1 MLDVDVY
8 AARMG
13 DGPARRLDLG
23 GLLLA
28 VERASPVQAVE
39 AVAEELARVLA
50 ADHVG
55 FLMADYGGTG
65 LARLVRAGGGV
76 GNDDATQWVPI
87 EGTPQGRVLRTQR
100 VHVEP
105 DGAGTWFYAPV
116 TNRGEALGVLE
127 LRLPAPPDDATAANA
142 ALAGHALAY
151 VVIANGRYTDLYER
165 AQRTVPLALA
175 AEIQRRLLPASFT
188 CEAAQCTVA
197 GFLEPAETAAGDTF
211 DYSVSRGALYA
222 SLTDAMGHDLP
233 AAQLATV
240 LVASL
245 RNSRRRG
252 WDVIQQ
258 ANQANQDLLEYTS
271 ADEFVTGLLLRVD
284 LASGQARIVN
294 AGHPVPYLLREGE
307 VTLLPDSE
315 SPPFGVVD
323 TAYLDHT
330 LDLRSGDRLLL
341 VTDGMLE
348 RNASRLDVPAELR
361 GTRDLHPRELV
372 QHLSRRVT
380 EAGGPLHDDATVLC
394 VDWHGGM
401 DTERHVGSGADPSR
415 ASRPL

>member
-1 MLDVDVY
+1 M
-8 AARMG
+8 
-13 DGPARRLDLG
+13 
-23 GLLLA
+23 
-28 VERASPVQAVE
+28 QAVE
-39 AVAEELARVLA
+39 ALAEELARVMA

-65 LARLVRAGGGV
+65 LARLVRTGGSV
-76 GNDDATQWVPI
+76 GNDDATQRVPI

-100 VHVEP
+100 VLVEP

-116 TNRGEALGVLE
+116 TDRGEAIGVLE
-127 LRLPAPPDDATAANA
+127 LRLPTPPDEATAADA

-151 VVIANGRYTDLYER
+151 VVIANSRYTDVYER
-165 AQRTVPLALA
+165 AKRTVPLDLA

-197 GFLEPAETAAGDTF
+197 GFLEPAATAAGDTF
-211 DYSVSRGALYA
+211 DYSLSRGALHA

-252 WDVIQQ
+252 ADVIQQ
-258 ANQANQDLLEYTS
+258 ADQANQDLLRYTKE
-271 ADEFVTGLLLRVD
+271 DEFVTGLLLRID
-284 LASGQARIVN
+284 LASGQAWFVN
-294 AGHPVPYLLREGE
+294 AGHPAPYLLRDGE
-307 VTLLPDSE
+307 VAQLPMSAD
-315 SPPFGVVD
+315 PPFGVMATPFSD
-323 TAYLDHT
+323 YT
-330 LDLRSGDRLLL
+330 LSLQAGDRLLL

-348 RNASRLDVPAELR
+348 RNASRVDVPAELR
-361 GTRDLHPRELV
+361 ATRDLHPRELV
-372 QHLSRRVT
+372 QHLTRRVT
-380 EAGGPLHDDATVLC
+380 AAVGGPLNDDATVLC
-394 VDWHGGM
+394 VDWHGE
-401 DTERHVGSGADPSR
+401 TETSRNVGSGADPSR

>member
-1 MLDVDVY
+1 MY
-8 AARMG
+8 AAPVG
-13 DGPARRLDLG
+13 VGPVRRLDLG

-28 VERASPVQAVE
+28 VEKAAPVQAVE
-39 AVAEELARVLA
+39 ALAEELARVMA

-65 LARLVRAGGGV
+65 LARLVRAGNGF

-87 EGTPQGRVLRTQR
+87 EGTPQGRVLRIQR
-100 VHVEP
+100 VQVEP

-116 TNRGEALGVLE
+116 TDRGEALGVLE
-127 LRLPAPPDDATAANA
+127 LRLPVPPDDATAADA

-197 GFLEPAETAAGDTF
+197 GFLEPAATAAGDTF
-211 DYSVSRGALYA
+211 DYSLSRGALYA
-222 SLTDAMGHDLP
+222 SLTDAMGHDLS

-245 RNSRRRG
+245 RNGRRRG
-252 WDVIQQ
+252 FDVTQQ
-258 ANQANQDLLEYTS
+258 ADQANRDLLEYTS
-271 ADEFVTGLLLRVD
+271 EDEFVTGLLLRVD

-294 AGHPVPYLLREGE
+294 AGHPAPYLLRDGKI
-307 VTLLPDSE
+307 TLLPHSE
-315 SPPFGVVD
+315 APPFGV
-323 TAYLDHT
+323 TATPYPDYT
-330 LDLRSGDRLLL
+330 LPLQAGDRLLL

-348 RNASRLDVPAELR
+348 RNASRLDLPSELR
-361 GTRDLHPRELV
+361 ATRDLHPRELV
-372 QHLSRRVT
+372 QHLARRVT
-380 EAGGPLHDDATVLC
+380 AAVGGPLRDDATVLC

-401 DTERHVGSGADPSR
+401 DTVRHVGSGADPSR
-415 ASRPL
+415 ASRAL